1 MRTSS
6 VRTPSVGGKRGAFRV
21 HMQAKQLWQ
30 AVLGDLQVR
39 LSRSAFDNWLRPTTI
54 VAFADD
60 VATIAAPNTFSASTL
75 KNRYAGEIER
85 VLSDIVG
92 RPIRVEFTVLS
103 QEREGDAERHE
114 AAQSKQEGAPLLS
127 PIAPHRTSLGSAHSR
142 GRERSSRRETPNPQ
156 VSRREGAAEASSRS
170 AGPVPETRQ
179 LALTPAPAHGLNP
192 RYVFEHYV
200 VGSSNRFAHAAS
212 LAVAERPGGQYN
224 PFFIHGGVGLGKTH
238 LLHAIGHRALELHP
252 HLAILYVSSEK
263 FTNELISAI
272 RGQRME
278 EFRARYRAID
288 ILMIDDI
295 QFIAGKES
303 TQEEFFHTFNALYQS
318 GKQVIISSDKPPR
331 AISALE
337 DRLRSRFEGGLIV
350 DVQPPDYEMRM
361 AILRTKAEE
370 LGATLPHDV
379 VEYIAARDQTNIRE
393 LEGALNKVLF
403 YAQTTG
409 RPLTLQVA
417 MEALTDAAIGA
428 RRAKITRAD
437 VVAAVA
443 EHFGVTLEA
452 LRGRSRAKEIVG
464 PRQVAMYLLREETQS
479 SLLEIGQELGGR
491 DHTTVIHGIEKVE
504 SQLQTDTA
512 LRSHVMAIREA
523 LLTGGRA

>member
-1 MRTSS
+1 
-6 VRTPSVGGKRGAFRV
+6 
-21 HMQAKQLWQ
+21 
-30 AVLGDLQVR
+30 
-39 LSRSAFDNWLRPTTI
+39 
-54 VAFADD
+54 
-60 VATIAAPNTFSASTL
+60 
-75 KNRYAGEIER
+75 
-85 VLSDIVG
+85 
-92 RPIRVEFTVLS
+92 
-103 QEREGDAERHE
+103 
-114 AAQSKQEGAPLLS
+114 
-127 PIAPHRTSLGSAHSR
+127 
-142 GRERSSRRETPNPQ
+142 
-156 VSRREGAAEASSRS
+156 
-170 AGPVPETRQ
+170 
-179 LALTPAPAHGLNP
+179 
-192 RYVFEHYV
+192 VFEHYV

-370 LGATLPHDV
+370 LGATLPNDV

-403 YAQTTG
+403 FAQTTG
-409 RPLTLQVA
+409 RPLTLQAA

-523 LLTGGRA
+523 ILTGGRA